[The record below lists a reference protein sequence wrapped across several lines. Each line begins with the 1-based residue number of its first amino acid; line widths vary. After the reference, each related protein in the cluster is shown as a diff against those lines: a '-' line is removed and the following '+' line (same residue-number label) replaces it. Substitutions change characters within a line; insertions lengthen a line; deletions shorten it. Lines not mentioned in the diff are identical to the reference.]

1 LNKNR
6 QNARIFRFLGFAVA
20 ICDHKKYI
28 IFGKILGFLI
38 EMIIIKAASK
48 DSPHIS

>member
-1 LNKNR
+1 M
-6 QNARIFRFLGFAVA
+6 QEICRFLGFAVA

-38 EMIIIKAASK
+38 EMIISEELITKWLK
-48 DSPHIS
+48 